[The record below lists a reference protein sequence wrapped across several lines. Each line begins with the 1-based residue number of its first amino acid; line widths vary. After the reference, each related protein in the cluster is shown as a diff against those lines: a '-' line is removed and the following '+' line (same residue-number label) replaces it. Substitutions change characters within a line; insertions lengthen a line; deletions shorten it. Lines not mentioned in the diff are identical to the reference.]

1 MISMDILVSK
11 WRFRLMRPVA
21 IAGVSGG
28 FASLVLNLV
37 KEAVIEGCVP
47 EVPFSCPL
55 CPELLRDPEAL
66 DSRSFLLGLLVG
78 ISVIPFVELL
88 FVLRQIWVEKLRKWL
103 RGPGHKAAYRV
114 LE

>member
-1 MISMDILVSK
+1 
-11 WRFRLMRPVA
+11 MRPVA

-37 KEAVIEGCVP
+37 KEAVIEGGVP

-55 CPELLRDPEAL
+55 CPELLRDTEAI
-66 DSRSFLLGLLVG
+66 DCRSFLLGLIVSV
-78 ISVIPFVELL
+78 SVIPLVELL
-88 FVLRQIWVEKLRKWL
+88 FVVRQIWVDRLRRWL
-103 RGPGHKAAYRV
+103 RGPGHKSAYRV